1 MGNVGHNGALCGARA
16 EEAGA
21 ALAEGRRRRRCGA
34 RGRTALRLEAGPS
47 DEPRGVL
54 VGRLELVDDG
64 LFTLLPLLALLIF
77 ETAELLG
84 TQFPF
89 LPLSL
94 FLLLKVA
101 LVLFFALDIE
111 LNERRILCSV
121 LSDAS
126 FSLGD
131 IDVVDEVE
139 SWRQRWNGRASS
151 QEIAY

>member
-1 MGNVGHNGALCGARA
+1 MGTFVVRFLAVLWMCSL
-16 EEAGA
+16 A
-21 ALAEGRRRRRCGA
+21 A
-34 RGRTALRLEAGPS
+34 
-47 DEPRGVL
+47 
-54 VGRLELVDDG
+54 
-64 LFTLLPLLALLIF
+64 F
-77 ETAELLG
+77 G
-84 TQFPF
+84 TVAIGGWV
-89 LPLSL
+89 SL

-111 LNERRILCSV
+111 LNERRILYSV